1 MLQSSHEVKEA
12 SGKGHPMN
20 SKVNATE
27 LEVIRTFEGYT
38 LARHNG
44 NLGIWS
50 IHQAVDWEASY
61 KLPAA
66 APLVYFDHMEA
77 YLVDD
82 DANHLL
88 DPEFDGVFECR
99 VLNLRAEGSY
109 LASLEAN

>member
-1 MLQSSHEVKEA
+1 MVDLSHEVKRA
-12 SGKGHPMN
+12 SLKGQKMITT
-20 SKVNATE
+20 VNATE
-27 LEVIRTFEGYT
+27 LEIIRTFEGYT

-50 IHQAVDWEASY
+50 IHQAIDWDASME
-61 KLPAA
+61 LPAA

-82 DANHLL
+82 DSNHLL
-88 DPEFDGVFECR
+88 DPEFDGVFEHR

-109 LASLEAN
+109 LSSLEVN

>member
-1 MLQSSHEVKEA
+1 
-12 SGKGHPMN
+12 MN

-50 IHQAVDWEASY
+50 IHQAVDWDASFEAG
-61 KLPAA
+61 PAA
-66 APLVYFDHMEA
+66 PMVYFDHMEA

-88 DPEFDGVFECR
+88 EPEFEGVFECR

-109 LASLEAN
+109 LASLEA